1 MLVKKITYFAAWTSK
16 FQTLQESFEHRQP
29 RRCLLKCETRAEIQN
44 YLYEKQK
51 IIVILNEEK
60 WYAKKGNNPFAAVD
74 KEIDLLWDREMLST
88 RPNGG
93 LEVFGSVTCLNI
105 GVRAICCQGGRGKPF
120 PPKFLQVAQIFTKKS
135 KRNEGHL
142 ML

>member
-1 MLVKKITYFAAWTSK
+1 M
-16 FQTLQESFEHRQP
+16 HRQP
-29 RRCLLKCETRAEIQN
+29 RRCLLQCGTRAEIQN

-60 WYAKKGNNPFAAVD
+60 RYAKKGNNPFAAVD

-105 GVRAICCQGGRGKPF
+105 GVRAIFSVPGRAGETIS
-120 PPKFLQVAQIFTKKS
+120 PKILASYSNLYQEIETKRES
-135 KRNEGHL
+135 PDAIT
-142 ML
+142 